1 MLRVLRALRS
11 ELLHRFSRHDLNTL
25 DHHALCRLARF
36 ALCIS
41 LDRRVANFLQ
51 HVIAPDQRA
60 ESRVLMIE
68 PMYRRETDEELRSGR
83 IWIGRARHGDHTA
96 IVRMIVKFGLDF
108 VIRTAL
114 SVTVLFRG
122 IFRIWIATLDHEVFD
137 DSVENRPIVETLSRQ
152 FLEILDRVWRSISP
166 KLHHHFAFVG
176 FDYCDFV

>member
-11 ELLHRFSRHDLNTL
+11 ELFDRFSRHDLNTL

-68 PMYRRETDEELRSGR
+68 PMHRRETDEELRSGR

-96 IVRMIVKFGLDF
+96 IVRTIVKFGLDF

-114 SVTVLFRG
+114 SVTL
-122 IFRIWIATLDHEVFD
+122 IF
-137 DSVENRPIVETLSRQ
+137 SRWSRTAHTP
-152 FLEILDRVWRSISP
+152 LE
-166 KLHHHFAFVG
+166 H
-176 FDYCDFV
+176 